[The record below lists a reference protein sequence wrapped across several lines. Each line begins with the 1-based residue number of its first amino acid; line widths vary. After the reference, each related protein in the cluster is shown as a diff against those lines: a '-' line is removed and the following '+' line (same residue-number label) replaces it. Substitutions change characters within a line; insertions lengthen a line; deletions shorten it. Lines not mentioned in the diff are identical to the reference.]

1 MALHL
6 FTSDSLASTSS
17 GGAGSNSSGGA
28 ASSPSGGIASTYSG
42 VTSNPGGG
50 LASTSRDP
58 TPTLNLLSAYE
69 NGSVQLRRYTP
80 PRNNERRRGPYRTIE
95 GRGWQVTWSYK
106 AHNETGKPSLYLHH
120 GAKLTKTHSSVMG
133 MSISLPN
140 TLALTV
146 SADHL
151 IGRYDLAPTVR
162 SPIPILLHL
171 AIALTY
177 EQPGSTYTFRFSPP
191 YQAPWKL
198 SDHDPRRRET
208 VRGRELGWT
217 VSHTHPPTTL
227 SIPWTHVY
235 VSRRVR
241 LFSTRSLKALGTLSY
256 HKESC
261 QAVAFAHPLPPDPE
275 ADVGEE
281 EEEFGLSV
289 EEKSSRS
296 RWLVAGG
303 KDGRVSVWELKEFAR

>member
-106 AHNETGKPSLYLHH
+106 AHNET
-120 GAKLTKTHSSVMG
+120 VMG

-151 IGRYDLAPTVR
+151 IGRYDLAPTDQPTPSGSVHR
-162 SPIPILLHL
+162 TKHPGNS
-171 AIALTY
+171 AITIHDDGKLCAV
-177 EQPGSTYTFRFSPP
+177 GS
-191 YQAPWKL
+191 W
-198 SDHDPRRRET
+198 D
-208 VRGRELGWT
+208 G
-217 VSHTHPPTTL
+217 
-227 SIPWTHVY
+227 
-235 VSRRVR
+235 RVR